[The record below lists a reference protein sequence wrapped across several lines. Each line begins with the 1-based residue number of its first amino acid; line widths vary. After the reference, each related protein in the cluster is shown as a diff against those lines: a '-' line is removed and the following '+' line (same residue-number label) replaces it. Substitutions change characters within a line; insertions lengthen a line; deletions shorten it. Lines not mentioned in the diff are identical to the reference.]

1 MRLLGGLSDRLPSP
15 RRTGIEEC
23 AMLVKGFLEDLGCKA
38 RLVSTGGNP
47 VVYGEY
53 DVGADPTVLVYTRH
67 GLTAQFG
74 VHPSPCFDD
83 L

>member
-1 MRLLGGLSDRLPSP
+1 MRLLGGLSGRLPSP
-15 RRTGIEEC
+15 RRASIEEC
-23 AMLVKGFLEDLGCKA
+23 TMLVKGFLEDLGCKA

-53 DVGADPTVLVYTRH
+53 DVGADLTVLVYTRH

-74 VHPSPCFDD
+74 GSSKP
-83 L
+83 LLR